1 MKKYLLLFISLM
13 MSLAASHT
21 LAATCTSP
29 VTVPGA
35 DVSGECTSLPDEQI
49 ITFFKM
55 KLCKGA
61 PTLLNEAGAS
71 VVFPAAGCVDV
82 WTSPDANGTPVT
94 ISLAGSSL
102 GDISVPPSDYSTYTF
117 AYVEISNDWKVRTT
131 KTFSA
136 AVNGTRGPD
145 DDAPDGTGLIC
156 WTKPGTTTINNL
168 RNVTPPAANCGSQA
182 ARNAISPGITV
193 SHFNV
198 FSGAVTVPAHPLFNQ
213 VYIPLATLGQGV
225 IGAAILNANNQLI
238 AQPVALVAAAANDGL
253 GAPGLG
259 TKIAGWMPVTM
270 PVYGENTIFKFLFPN
285 TNGTNVNIFGSTLN
299 NFGASD
305 FDMQVSTCDARSA
318 SCAP

>member
-29 VTVPGA
+29 VTVPG
-35 DVSGECTSLPDEQI
+35 VGLSGECTSLPDEQI

-61 PTLLNEAGAS
+61 PTLLNLAGSS

-94 ISLAGSSL
+94 LSLAGTSL

-136 AVNGTRGPD
+136 AVNGTNG
-145 DDAPDGTGLIC
+145 AGADGNGTIC
-156 WTKPGTTTINNL
+156 WTKPGTTTLNNL
-168 RNVTPPAANCGSQA
+168 RNVTPSAAKCGDQDV
-182 ARNAISPGITV
+182 RNAITPGITV

-198 FSGAVTVPAHPLFNQ
+198 FSGDDENPLFNE

-225 IGAAILNANNQLI
+225 IGAAILNVNNQLI
-238 AQPVALVAAAANDGL
+238 DQPDPDPVAGASAANGGL

-259 TKIAGWMPVTM
+259 TKIAGWMPVIM

-305 FDMQVSTCDARSA
+305 FDMQVSTCDARSP

>member
-35 DVSGECTSLPDEQI
+35 GVSGECTSLPDEQI

-61 PTLLNEAGAS
+61 PTLLDVAGSS

-94 ISLAGSSL
+94 LSLAGSSL

-117 AYVEISNDWKVRTT
+117 AYVEISNDWKVRAT

-136 AVNGTRGPD
+136 PVNGTNG
-145 DDAPDGTGLIC
+145 AVADGNGTIC
-156 WTKPGTTTINNL
+156 WTKPGTTTLNNL
-168 RNVTPPAANCGSQA
+168 RDVTPSAAKCGDQA
-182 ARNAISPGITV
+182 ARNAITPGIIV

-198 FSGAVTVPAHPLFNQ
+198 FSGDDGNPLFNL
-213 VYIPLATLGQGV
+213 VYIPLAAGQG
-225 IGAAILNANNQLI
+225 IGAAILNVNNQLI
-238 AQPVALVAAAANDGL
+238 DQPAGDGVVDAAFNGGL
-253 GAPGLG
+253 GNPGLG

-305 FDMQVSTCDARSA
+305 FDMQVSTCDARSP